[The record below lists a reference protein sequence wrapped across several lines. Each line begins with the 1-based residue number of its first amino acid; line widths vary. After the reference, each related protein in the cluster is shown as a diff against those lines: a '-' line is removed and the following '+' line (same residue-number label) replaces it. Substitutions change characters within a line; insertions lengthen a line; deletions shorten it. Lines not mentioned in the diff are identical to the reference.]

1 MQMETPLT
9 LADISNHIEAHAALY
24 SIDDDVEEDEDE
36 DEEGG

>member
-1 MQMETPLT
+1 METPLT